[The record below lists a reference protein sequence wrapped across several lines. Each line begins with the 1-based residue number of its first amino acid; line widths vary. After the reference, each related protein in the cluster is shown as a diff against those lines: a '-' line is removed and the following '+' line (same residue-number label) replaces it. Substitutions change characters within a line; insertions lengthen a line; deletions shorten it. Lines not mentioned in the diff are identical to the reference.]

1 MKIMSMRWKTAGIVF
16 IALLVG
22 AVSCST
28 GGGQRS
34 GSNIVLSGTIL
45 YPDMTIVDDRIVN
58 VKLNPG
64 PDTLR
69 VRNGHFSIYAPYQ
82 GEYQL
87 LMSYPQRMAF
97 PPLTVSLERGTTRLS
112 FMIPREERIESLP
125 ADREEERAGQDTR
138 IIIIRP

>member
-1 MKIMSMRWKTAGIVF
+1 MKIMRMRRKIAGIVF
-16 IALLVG
+16 IAFLVG
-22 AVSCST
+22 MVSCSS
-28 GGGQRS
+28 GSGQRS
-34 GSNIVLSGTIL
+34 GTNIILSGTL
-45 YPDMTIVDDRIVN
+45 MYPDTTIVDDRIVN

-87 LMSYPQRMAF
+87 IMAYPQRMAF

-112 FMIPREERIESLP
+112 FMIPREERIESIP